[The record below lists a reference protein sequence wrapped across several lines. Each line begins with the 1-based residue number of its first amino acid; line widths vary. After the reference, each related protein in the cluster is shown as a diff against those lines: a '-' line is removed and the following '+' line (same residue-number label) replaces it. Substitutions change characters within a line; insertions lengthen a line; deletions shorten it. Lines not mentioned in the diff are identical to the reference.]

1 MIKNLLTL
9 TLIMSSTALVGCGSD
24 EGNEAYGFV
33 VPDEKPIE
41 MDSPTKSVTINVD
54 GLLGEELIKINLLD
68 GMSIDGQALTEDT
81 RDVYIRKIADKDF
94 DVDTVPALGPNDDG
108 KEVLFFDYELINEE
122 NATNA
127 GSEEQLKKY
136 LIQPVQVEN
145 NTLLV
150 NRHLFRK
157 AQKGLT
163 QPQQDTV
170 TPFDPTERISQVTY
184 TISYEVD
191 NGYPCISLESSY
203 RLGQCTDLLME
214 QGNVDLCNSADDSVE
229 ACGEY
234 IISNNVDYVFECDD
248 VDNCT
253 SAELDANYKTALT
266 NAVISKIQDADGNL
280 PNIRTLT
287 LVVNNNVDS
296 PDL

>member
-1 MIKNLLTL
+1 
-9 TLIMSSTALVGCGSD
+9 MSSTALVGCGSD

-33 VPDEKPIE
+33 VPDEKPVE
-41 MDSPTKSVTINVD
+41 MDSATKSMTINVD
-54 GLLGEELIKINLLD
+54 GLTGEELIKINLLD

-81 RDVYIRKIADKDF
+81 RDVYIRKVADKGF
-94 DVDTVPALGPNDDG
+94 VVDTLPALAPNDDG
-108 KEVLFFDYELINEE
+108 KEVLFFDYQLVNEE
-122 NATNA
+122 NAANA
-127 GSEEQLKKY
+127 GSDEQLKNY

-150 NRHLFRK
+150 NRHLFSK

-163 QPQQDTV
+163 QPQQDAV
-170 TPFDPTERISQVTY
+170 TPFDPIERISQATY
-184 TISYEVD
+184 TLTYEID

-203 RLGQCTDLLME
+203 RLGQCTDLLMD

-234 IISNNVDYVFECDD
+234 IISNNVDYIFECDD

-253 SAELDANYKTALT
+253 SAELSDNYKTALT